1 MISEE
6 RLRELVDRP
15 TIYYYS
21 KGVLREVKNWI
32 MTNSGCIYD
41 TTTQPDL
48 LLYENLYETKK
59 EAEFVARYHCEKT
72 IKFEPPTFEE
82 FIKAWSYKFGAINKI
97 LYWETYKCF
106 TVECENITIKKFNYT
121 DTSDKQQ
128 AYYQAVEY
136 VKKLFLG
143 EE

>member
-32 MTNSGCIYD
+32 MTNNGCIYD

-48 LLYENLYETKK
+48 LLYENLYETKE
-59 EAEFVARYHCEKT
+59 EAEFVAKYYCGKT
-72 IKFEPPTFEE
+72 IQFEPHTFEE
-82 FIKAWSYKFGAINKI
+82 FTKMPYWSEKQISIISNSWEIK
-97 LYWETYKCF
+97 L
-106 TVECENITIKKFNYT
+106 
-121 DTSDKQQ
+121 
-128 AYYQAVEY
+128 
-136 VKKLFLG
+136 LL
-143 EE
+143 